1 MCLGGAHNRRVDRPR
16 APLRALAAYLSELES
31 PGYAAGTWRGG
42 ERAPDGVIQM
52 PWFDYSDRGLELLG
66 AIGKAGMVVAGF
78 DWMRWLDSPEGVAL
92 RDHPGAIERA
102 SEADL
107 AHLLTAIVRGDRF
120 SEGNVAG
127 AIESGVM
134 ARILRRLRDLLDAG
148 ESPG

>member
-1 MCLGGAHNRRVDRPR
+1 VDRPR
-16 APLRALAAYLSELES
+16 APLEALAAYLPELES
-31 PGYAAGTWRGG
+31 PGYVAGTWRGG
-42 ERAPDGVIQM
+42 ERGPDGVIQM
-52 PWFDYSDRGLELLG
+52 PWFEDSDRGLALRG
-66 AIGKAGMVVAGF
+66 AIGAAGMVVTGF
-78 DWMRWLDSPEGVAL
+78 DWMRWLDSPEGAAL
-92 RDHPGAIERA
+92 RDEPGAIERA
-102 SEADL
+102 SEEDL